1 MTHLDLDLK
10 NISVK
15 QNALN
20 GTKAA
25 L

>member
-25 L
+25 I